1 MCYLICAI
9 KIKLK
14 FQLSD
19 RVGLQLVCQTPVND
33 TLCCFFRFFFVSTN
47 LTVYQFYEMF
57 G

>member
-47 LTVYQFYEMF
+47 LTVCQFYETF